1 MRSNDGRWTQA
12 CIAITLAMIRRSRIV
27 EYIDSNFEFDRDQR
41 NLTPGEV
48 VMILVGAI
56 NRKNQ
61 RIVLSRVADKYGE
74 MDL

>member
-1 MRSNDGRWTQA
+1 
-12 CIAITLAMIRRSRIV
+12 MIRRSRIV